1 MKERTSRHLKE
12 PGLSELGVHASL
24 PDLIFGHIYAQ
35 SSIPSPTPEGA
46 PPRTDA
52 HPLPPIVPAPAPGK
66 DFRGGQ
72 GAASLLPPADEE
84 GELEDV
90 WMLLWLSVGL
100 S

>member
-66 DFRGGQ
+66 DFITLIVEPNFTGEKFFHTER
-72 GAASLLPPADEE
+72 EE
-84 GELEDV
+84 LI
-90 WMLLWLSVGL
+90 LKPY
-100 S
+100 